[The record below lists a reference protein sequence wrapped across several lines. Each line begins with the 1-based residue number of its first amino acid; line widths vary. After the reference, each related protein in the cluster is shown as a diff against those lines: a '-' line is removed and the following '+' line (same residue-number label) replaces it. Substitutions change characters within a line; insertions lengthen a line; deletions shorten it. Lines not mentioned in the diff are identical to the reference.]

1 MTRPAI
7 LIPLL
12 AVLFIAYQSFYVL
25 NETQQAIITQFGKP
39 VGEPITTAGLKFK
52 LPFFQKVTYF
62 EKRVIKWDGEPNEIP
77 TNDKTFIW
85 VDTTARWRIKDP
97 LTFLQRLGNE
107 ARAKVVLN
115 DLIDGA
121 VRDLVTKN
129 NLIEVI
135 LSSDWKPEY
144 SVSTEQGSAKQRE
157 VKIGRDK
164 FSELVLISAKRVID
178 SYGIEL
184 LDVLVKR
191 INYTD
196 TVRDRVYDRMIS
208 ERKRIAAEKRST
220 GEGQK
225 AEILGKLERE
235 LNLITSTAFKETEAI
250 RGRADATATEI
261 YGKAYGADPEFY
273 AFYTTLQNYK
283 QIIGPNTT
291 LVIDADSDLYKYTKK
306 LNAGRRR

>member
-1 MTRPAI
+1 MSRPAI
-7 LIPLL
+7 LIPVL
-12 AVLFIAYQSFYVL
+12 ALLFIAYQSFYVL

-39 VGEPITTAGLKFK
+39 VGNPITEAGLKFK
-52 LPFFQKVTYF
+52 IPFFQKVTYF
-62 EKRVIKWDGEPNEIP
+62 EKRVMKWDGEPNEIP

-85 VDTTARWRIKDP
+85 VDTTARWQIADP
-97 LTFLQRLGNE
+97 LTFLQRMGNE

-129 NLIEVI
+129 NLVEVI

-144 SVSTEQGSAKQRE
+144 SVSTEQGAAKQKA
-157 VKIGRDK
+157 VKIGRDQ
-164 FSELVLISAKRVID
+164 FSELVLLSAKQVID

-196 TVRDRVYDRMIS
+196 TVRERVYDRMIS

-235 LNLITSTAFKETEAI
+235 LNEITSTAFKETEAI
-250 RGRADATATEI
+250 RGEADATAAKI
-261 YGKAYGADPEFY
+261 YGDAYSVDPDFY
-273 AFYTTLQNYK
+273 AFYTTLESYK
-283 QIIGPNTT
+283 KVLGTNTT
-291 LVIDADSDLYKYTKK
+291 LVIDAKSDLYKYSKSLSART
-306 LNAGRRR
+306 R